1 MLQWDELQK
10 KFGIGLTGGIACGKT
25 SVAQI
30 VRNLGYIVI
39 DADQLSRK
47 SVEPGTK
54 WLARIVET
62 FGGLILN
69 EDGTLN
75 RNKMRE
81 IIFDSLE
88 ARKKIEAILHPA
100 VYELLVKEL
109 TQLNVF
115 SQPKFWFFESPLLVE
130 TGTHQRF
137 RSIWLMHCP
146 VAMQIARVQKRDKIS
161 AAMAE
166 KIIMNQMDHRTKA
179 AEADIL
185 IDTSGPFEELEG
197 KVKRALKETLK

>member
-1 MLQWDELQK
+1 MLNMDELQK
-10 KFGIGLTGGIACGKT
+10 KFGIGLTGGIASGKST
-25 SVAQI
+25 VAQI
-30 VRNLGYIVI
+30 LRNLGYIVI

-81 IIFDSLE
+81 IIFDNPD
-88 ARKKIEAILHPA
+88 ARKQLESIVHPA
-100 VYELLVKEL
+100 VYELLIKEL
-109 TQLNVF
+109 TGLNF
-115 SQPKFWFFESPLLVE
+115 FTQPKYWFFESPLLME
-130 TGTHQRF
+130 TGHHQRF
-137 RSIWLMHCP
+137 RSVWMIHCP
-146 VAMQIARVQKRDKIS
+146 VQIQIARVQKRDKIS

-166 KIIMNQMDHRTKA
+166 KIIMSQMDQRTKA
-179 AEADIL
+179 AQADIL
-185 IDTSGPFEELEG
+185 IDTNGPIEELDS
-197 KVKRALKETLK
+197 KVKRALGDTLK